1 MNKTDFN
8 LIIEN
13 YLRNP
18 FRSFGLSLLIALLAS
33 VLLVGGLLSLSLSKG
48 LNRLSSRL
56 GADVIVIP
64 QGSEINDQTILLQGD
79 SKYAYLPQGALEFIR
94 GLAGVEQATPQYFLT
109 TLSSSCCEQKVM
121 IIGFDPASDFVIQP
135 WIREVLTDKL
145 PKGAIVV
152 GSDISVGEKKTVKFF
167 DHEYPVAASL
177 EPVGNKL
184 DQAVFVDVA
193 TLAQIREAAKAKGV
207 VFLHQDVRSNGSDAP
222 LYSSVLIKLR
232 AGADID
238 RLSQEI
244 HTRFDG
250 VQIRTRKDLFS
261 GLEKSANFLQIV
273 VWSIVG
279 LFLVIAV
286 AAIVISFSLSTRE
299 RRREYALLRIV
310 GYARKR
316 LRTLVL
322 GESLLVSAVG
332 TYIGLLFSTVAFFT
346 FKIWIGEHVSVP
358 FIVPGN
364 AEIAAVYAVVVLLLH
379 SVGPVAVYG
388 VANKVSNI
396 DAYAA
401 LREVEH

>member
-79 SKYAYLPQGALEFIR
+79 SKYAYLPQDALEFIR

-207 VFLHQDVRSNGSDAP
+207 IFLHENFES
-222 LYSSVLIKLR
+222 YSSVLIKLH

-238 RLSQEI
+238 RISQEI
-244 HTRFDG
+244 HTHFDG

-364 AEIAAVYAVVVLLLH
+364 AEIAAVYAVVILLLH
-379 SVGPVAVYG
+379 SVGPVAVFG
-388 VANKVSNI
+388 VANKVSKI

>member
-94 GLAGVEQATPQYFLT
+94 GLAGVELATPQYFLT

-207 VFLHQDVRSNGSDAP
+207 VFLHQDVRSDGSDAP

-332 TYIGLLFSTVAFFT
+332 TYIGLLLSSVAFFT
-346 FKIWIGEHVSVP
+346 FKIWIGEHVNVP
-358 FIVPGN
+358 FIAPGN

-379 SVGPVAVYG
+379 SVGPVAVFG

>member
-64 QGSEINDQTILLQGD
+64 QGSEINDQTVLLQGD

-207 VFLHQDVRSNGSDAP
+207 VFLHQDVRSDGSDAP

-332 TYIGLLFSTVAFFT
+332 AYIGLLFSTVAFFT
-346 FKIWIGEHVSVP
+346 FKIWISEHVSVP

-364 AEIAAVYAVVVLLLH
+364 AEIAAVYAVVILLLH

-388 VANKVSNI
+388 VANKVSKI

>member
-8 LIIEN
+8 LIVEN

-18 FRSFGLSLLIALLAS
+18 FRSFGLSLLIALFAS
-33 VLLVGGLLSLSLSKG
+33 VLLIGGLLSVSLSKG

-64 QGSEINDQTILLQGD
+64 QGSEINDQTVLLQGD
-79 SKYAYLPQGALEFIR
+79 SKYAYLPQGSLEFIR
-94 GLAGVEQATPQYFLT
+94 GLAGVEIATPQYFLT
-109 TLSSSCCEQKVM
+109 TLSSSCCDQKVS
-121 IIGFDPASDFVIQP
+121 IIGFDTESDFVIQP
-135 WIREVLTDKL
+135 WIREVLADKL

-152 GSDISVGEKKTVKFF
+152 GADISVGEKKSVKFF
-167 DHEYPVAASL
+167 DRDYPVAAKL
-177 EPVGNKL
+177 EPIGNKL

-193 TLAQIREAAKAKGV
+193 TLADIREAAEAKGI
-207 VFLHQDVRSNGSDAP
+207 VFLKEEKTLNGEIAA
-222 LYSSVLIKLR
+222 YSSILIKLKKD
-232 AGADID
+232 ADVD
-238 RLSQEI
+238 RLSREI
-244 HTRFDG
+244 HSRYDG
-250 VQIRTRKDLFS
+250 VQFRTRKDLFS
-261 GLEKSANFLQIV
+261 GLQKSTNFLQIV
-273 VWSIVG
+273 VWAIVAI
-279 LFLVIAV
+279 FLIVAA

-322 GESLLVSAVG
+322 GEALLVSVVG
-332 TYIGLLFSTVAFFT
+332 TYIGLLFASVAFFT

-364 AEIAAVYAVVVLLLH
+364 AEIVGVYAVVILLLH

-388 VANKVSNI
+388 VANKVSKI

>member
-94 GLAGVEQATPQYFLT
+94 GLAGVELATPQYFLT

-207 VFLHQDVRSNGSDAP
+207 VFLHQDVRSDGSDAP

-332 TYIGLLFSTVAFFT
+332 TYIGLLLSSVAFFT
-346 FKIWIGEHVSVP
+346 FKIWIGEHVNVP
-358 FIVPGN
+358 FIAPGN
-364 AEIAAVYAVVVLLLH
+364 AEIAAVYAVVILLLH
-379 SVGPVAVYG
+379 SVGPVSVFG
-388 VANKVSNI
+388 VANKVSKI